1 MEALSQVPKAP
12 ELLFDTENK
21 WTIEGTQACK
31 EQSLQF

>member
-1 MEALSQVPKAP
+1 MESVKSSPKAP
-12 ELLFDTENK
+12 ELLPDTENK